1 MVVGWVWVGR
11 MSNLVHQGVGTILY
25 KVLLIPNGPNKDQM
39 AFGKILGRDA
49 IKPNLAQ
56 IGFIRIGCRMGIGV

>member
-1 MVVGWVWVGR
+1 MGR
-11 MSNLVHQGVGTILY
+11 MSNLVHKGLATVLY
-25 KVLLIPNGPNKDQM
+25 TVLLIANAPNKDQM
-39 AFGKILGRDA
+39 AFGKISGRDA

>member
-1 MVVGWVWVGR
+1 MVVGWVRMGI
-11 MSNLVHQGVGTILY
+11 MSNLVQQGLGTILY

-39 AFGKILGRDA
+39 AFGKISNRDA

-56 IGFIRIGCRMGIGV
+56 IGFIRVGCWMGMGW